1 MINQEKETQVYTEDL
16 VHFVRCSIELCA
28 LLESATAVAELAKRA
43 LVLLPQIYTGMHQL
57 PSYAYSPEVDYLQ
70 EHVTEDMYERI
81 RTRLATVLGEQDEFP
96 ALVSE
101 YVDDIPS
108 AGYISEYL
116 ADVYQHLANLVG
128 VVKDMNELTI
138 PLAVGRLKLMAR
150 EHWGRSLVAVLGGL
164 HQLWLEEIDEEQ
176 EDEEDAE

>member
-16 VHFVRCSIELCA
+16 VHFIKLSIELCA
-28 LLESATAVAELAKRA
+28 LVETVKTLPQLTQRA
-43 LVLLPQIYTGMHQL
+43 LVLLPQIYAGMHQL
-57 PSYAYSPEVDYLQ
+57 PSYAYSPETDYLQ

-81 RTRLATVLGEQDEFP
+81 RTRLSEVLGEQDEFP

-101 YVDDIPS
+101 YVDDIPP

-138 PLAVGRLKLMAR
+138 PLAIGRLKLMAR

-164 HQLWLEEIDEEQ
+164 HQLWLEGIDEAE
-176 EDEEDAE
+176 EDEEGAE

>member
-1 MINQEKETQVYTEDL
+1 MINQENETQVYTEDL
-16 VHFVRCSIELCA
+16 VHFIRLSIELCA
-28 LLESATAVAELAKRA
+28 LVETATTIPQLTKRA
-43 LVLLPQIYTGMHQL
+43 LVLLPQIYAGMHQL
-57 PSYAYSPEVDYLQ
+57 PGYAYSPETDYLQ
-70 EHVTEDMYERI
+70 EYVTEDMYERI
-81 RTRLATVLGEQDEFP
+81 RTRLAEVLGEQDDFP

-101 YVDDIPS
+101 YVDDVPP

-138 PLAVGRLKLMAR
+138 PLAVGRLKQMAR

-176 EDEEDAE
+176 ADEEDEE